1 LAPCFAYCILDRE
14 VRNVIYSHKGYKL
27 RKKVFVQEGSL
38 TATLSPTD
46 RLYVATGSQA
56 VVSAITHNGFGKV
69 INEWYRTDLLSA
81 FGVAA
86 DPAIAPGP

>member
-1 LAPCFAYCILDRE
+1 MVLDRPRAKSYE
-14 VRNVIYSHKGYKL
+14 L

-38 TATLSPTD
+38 AATLSPTR

-56 VVSAITHNGFGKV
+56 VVSAITRDGFGKE
-69 INEWYRTDLLSA
+69 INQWYFTDLLSS

-86 DPAIAPGP
+86 VPAVAPGP